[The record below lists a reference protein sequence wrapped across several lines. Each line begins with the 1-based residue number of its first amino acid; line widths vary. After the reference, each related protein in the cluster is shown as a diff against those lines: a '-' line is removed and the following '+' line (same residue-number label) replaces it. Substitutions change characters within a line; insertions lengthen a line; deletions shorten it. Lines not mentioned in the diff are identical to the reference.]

1 MFRTSLLMLA
11 ALVSCCQDI
20 KFAYPIPD
28 ASQFSVAKDVHYATW
43 TGGDLLMDVYTPAD
57 TPSNARL
64 PVVVFLN
71 TFGFSRR
78 AEEMYTGWAKVAAAH
93 GFAAINPDS
102 RPDGIEQDFD
112 LMTAYLTEHAA
123 ELRIDANQIAV
134 HAVSGNVFAA
144 LPLVENPRRTAVK
157 AAVMYYG
164 LGPVHDLRMDLPVL
178 LVRAGLDRPPLNR
191 QFGDFVA
198 SAMTHNVPITLL
210 NYSGGHHGFD
220 VIDNNGATRE
230 VVEQTF
236 AFLKSALSREY
247 QAGLRVGIPQ
257 ASAAAAVMGG
267 DFARAVTLY
276 APLVAAN
283 PQDRSLALSY
293 GESLLGAARYKDA
306 RALFDRLKIQGGLGL
321 RDLGVPA
328 SRACALDGDSEA
340 AMAWLQT
347 IPKQFL
353 PKELKDDAAFQNLR
367 GRADFQALF
376 Q

>member
-1 MFRTSLLMLA
+1 
-11 ALVSCCQDI
+11 
-20 KFAYPIPD
+20 
-28 ASQFSVAKDVHYATW
+28 
-43 TGGDLLMDVYTPAD
+43 MDVYTPARA
-57 TPSNARL
+57 SVNARL

-78 AEEMYTGWAKVAAAH
+78 AEEMYTGWAKIAAAH
-93 GFAAINPDS
+93 GFAAINLDS

-112 LMTAYLTEHAA
+112 LMATYLAEHAA

-144 LPLVENPRRTAVK
+144 LPLAENPRRKAVK

-164 LGPVHDLRMDLPVL
+164 LGPVGDLRADLPLL

-191 QFGDFVA
+191 QIGDFV
-198 SAMTHNVPITLL
+198 MTATTRNIPITLL
-210 NYSGGHHGFD
+210 NYPGGHHGFD
-220 VIDNNGATRE
+220 VLDNNGATRE
-230 VVEQTF
+230 VIEQTF

-247 QAGLRVGIPQ
+247 QAGLRGGIPE

-267 DFARAVTLY
+267 DFDRAVTLY
-276 APLVAAN
+276 APMVAADPRN
-283 PQDRSLALSY
+283 RSLALSY

-306 RALFDRLKIQGGLGL
+306 RAQFDRLKILGGLGP

-328 SRACALDGDSEA
+328 SKACALDGDPEA
-340 AMAWLQT
+340 ALGWLQT

-353 PKELKDDAAFQNLR
+353 PKDLKDDAAFQNLR